1 MRRALRLFVFIL
13 RFQPPQFSPAVD
25 EEIEIERQHRH
36 PEDQPAGDAPIQ
48 SPKELRD
55 HTGEKDDQQREH
67 PGLDNVIDHIH
78 LGSIVGENDILE
90 QAKQIVRNI
99 QTELK
104 AVGAGPENVVMT
116 TTYVLADHMDDF
128 LMTGAASALFE
139 GLDNPA
145 DSLIGVASLAGMK
158 YGALLEVTAIAVI
171 N

>member
-1 MRRALRLFVFIL
+1 MKQKIN
-13 RFQPPQFSPAVD
+13 
-25 EEIEIERQHRH
+25 
-36 PEDQPAGDAPIQ
+36 PEGYIKPAGPY
-48 SPKELRD
+48 
-55 HTGEKDDQQREH
+55 T
-67 PGLDNVIDHIH
+67 NVIKVSSPEELIFLSGVSANGDD
-78 LGSIVGENDILE
+78 GSIVGENNILE
-90 QAKQIVRNI
+90 QTKQIVKNI

-116 TTYVLADHMDDF
+116 TTYVLADYMDDF

>member
-1 MRRALRLFVFIL
+1 MKQKIN
-13 RFQPPQFSPAVD
+13 PKGY
-25 EEIEIERQHRH
+25 IK
-36 PEDQPAGDAPIQ
+36 PAGPY
-48 SPKELRD
+48 
-55 HTGEKDDQQREH
+55 T
-67 PGLDNVIDHIH
+67 NVIKVSSPEELIFLSGVSANGDD
-78 LGSIVGENDILE
+78 GSIVGENDILE
-90 QAKQIVRNI
+90 QTKQIVKNI

-104 AVGAGPENVVMT
+104 AVGASPENVVMT
-116 TTYVLADHMDDF
+116 TTYVLADHMDEF

>member
-1 MRRALRLFVFIL
+1 
-13 RFQPPQFSPAVD
+13 
-25 EEIEIERQHRH
+25 
-36 PEDQPAGDAPIQ
+36 
-48 SPKELRD
+48 
-55 HTGEKDDQQREH
+55 
-67 PGLDNVIDHIH
+67 
-78 LGSIVGENDILE
+78 
-90 QAKQIVRNI
+90 
-99 QTELK
+99 
-104 AVGAGPENVVMT
+104 MT